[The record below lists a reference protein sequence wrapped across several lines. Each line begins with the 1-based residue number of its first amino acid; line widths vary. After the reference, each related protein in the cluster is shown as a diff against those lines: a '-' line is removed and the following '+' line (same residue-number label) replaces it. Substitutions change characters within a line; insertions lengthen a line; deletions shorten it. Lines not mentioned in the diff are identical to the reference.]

1 VEKHDKNLYGV
12 LSHGAEG
19 PARGGIVT
27 GVPDFATQL
36 AHDHA
41 ELYDAVVARRYFAKF
56 AGITGHL
63 GRVAAELE
71 VEGRLSRPEI
81 RVISGNLDGIARSF
95 RALSLKYLMT
105 GRTEGPLP
113 GRLVFDRHESGF
125 PVFAELLTMAN
136 DAAQAAR
143 HLEQLPDEAALRD
156 AMVRQIVGER
166 TLPTRLQFT
175 LSQRLYY
182 EALAAGGLFWAR
194 NDPEALWRA
203 DAPGG
208 RRLYLVHWAV
218 YDSQVNLPVLYLMEV
233 EDSGRRALPLD
244 IGRWPEVQAHLMA
257 QSVAGLK
264 LVTIADGFDRDFSDL
279 HPKRLRRIHLGPMYS
294 HAFTLQSGPIREVLE
309 EARAPEGEDWAL
321 VWTVEDLNPNG
332 SRPSGAAGS
341 AGWSGRS
348 SRWTPLRAAAPTPA
362 PRAPSARSSCRS
374 GCIRCWRSG
383 RRRGSRRCASSW
395 WARVGGC

>member
-1 VEKHDKNLYGV
+1 
-12 LSHGAEG
+12 
-19 PARGGIVT
+19 
-27 GVPDFATQL
+27 
-36 AHDHA
+36 
-41 ELYDAVVARRYFAKF
+41 
-56 AGITGHL
+56 
-63 GRVAAELE
+63 VAAELA
-71 VEGRLSRPEI
+71 VEGRLSRAEI
-81 RVISGNLDGIARSF
+81 RVISGHLDGIGRSF

-105 GRTEGPLP
+105 GRTGGPLP

-143 HLEQLPDEAALRD
+143 HLASLPGEAELKD
-156 AMVRQIVGER
+156 AMIREIVGAR
-166 TLPTRLQFT
+166 ALPTRLQFT
-175 LSQRLYY
+175 LSQRLYH

-194 NDPEALWRA
+194 NDPEALWQA
-203 DAPGG
+203 DVAGG

-264 LVTIADGFDRDFSDL
+264 LLTIADGFDRDFADL
-279 HPKRLRRIHLGPMYS
+279 HPKRLRRLHVGPMYS

-321 VWTVEDLNPNG
+321 VWTVEELESERVETERRGLFGRVERQIFALDPFAG
-332 SRPSGAAGS
+332 RGPDTGATRTE
-341 AGWSGRS
+341 RS
-348 SRWTPLRAAAPTPA
+348 IILPQRVYQVLAQ
-362 PRAPSARSSCRS
+362 RAPAGFAQVRKFVV
-374 GCIRCWRSG
+374 GAGG
-383 RRRGSRRCASSW
+383 RVLSYR
-395 WARVGGC
+395 